1 MDWSNPLIYVVAIS
15 ALGIIGS
22 VAVLIFKAGRWFQS
36 TESLKTDVGS
46 LKTDVGSLKA
56 DVGSLKTDVGSLET
70 RVGSLETRVGSL
82 EAEVGSMKEL
92 MGKFAEELR
101 FDIKQIMLRLP
112 PPQGTASQSPIELT
126 DFGRVLSSDVG
137 GRDWARETA
146 ARLVDRIR
154 GRQPLEVHEF
164 SMDYILND
172 ANFPEEFH
180 RKMRECVSDR
190 GTTPE
195 EVRKVLAVEL
205 RDALLSNLSD
215 N

>member
-36 TESLKTDVGS
+36 TESLKTDVSS
-46 LKTDVGSLKA
+46 LKTDVGSLKT
-56 DVGSLKTDVGSLET
+56 DVDSLKTDVGSLK
-70 RVGSLETRVGSL
+70 TRVGSL

-101 FDIKQIMLRLP
+101 SDIKQIMLRLP
-112 PPQGTASQSPIELT
+112 PPQGTASQSPVELT

-180 RKMRECVSDR
+180 RKMRECVSEPGDDS
-190 GTTPE
+190 GGSPE
-195 EVRKVLAVEL
+195 GPGR
-205 RDALLSNLSD
+205 RTS
-215 N
+215 